1 MIQEQVQI
9 LNELSKYLYSSIE
22 VNFDFVKFEYKFNSE
37 EEWDLIST
45 YYTKSGKKFPPDNFS
60 ELMDKLKPLCEKL
73 HDLMKEQTGG
83 NWQKFVLT
91 IDENREV
98 QTEFSYEPQSLY
110 DD

>member
-45 YYTKSGKKFPPDNFS
+45 YYTKSGKKFPPYNFS
-60 ELMDKLKPLCEKL
+60 ELTDKLKPLCEKL

>member
-45 YYTKSGKKFPPDNFS
+45 YYTKSGKKFPPYNFS
-60 ELMDKLKPLCEKL
+60 ELTDKLKPLCEKL
-73 HDLMKEQTGG
+73 HDLMRIERFK
-83 NWQKFVLT
+83 
-91 IDENREV
+91 
-98 QTEFSYEPQSLY
+98 QSLVMSRKVY
-110 DD
+110 MMIEQ